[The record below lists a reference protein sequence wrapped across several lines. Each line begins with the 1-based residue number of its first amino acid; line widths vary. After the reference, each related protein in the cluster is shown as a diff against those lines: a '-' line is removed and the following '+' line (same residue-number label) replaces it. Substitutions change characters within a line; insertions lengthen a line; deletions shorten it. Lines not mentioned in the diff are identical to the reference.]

1 MRWSVGTRVATWSI
15 GVVGIVAAT
24 FVVGAP
30 PERCPDVDAEELRA
44 ASTAAVD
51 WLVRNQESDG
61 TWLYEYHREGGP
73 VDTNY
78 NIVRHAGV
86 LSSLYQAA
94 NVGIEDALE
103 SAEHGL
109 EWAEQ
114 IIVPAGDG
122 VAMTDGAVA
131 KAGTSAL
138 LVAALVERRQVT
150 GDEQYDDLLRDLG
163 RFLAGQIEP
172 SGAYLGS
179 FDLDT
184 GSPVPGSYSRYYS
197 GEAYWALGRLHNLF
211 PDEGWGEAADRIGRY
226 LATERDDVEDI
237 FPPLADHWAGYG
249 LAETSVFPDRDEDE
263 PLTDDE
269 LEYTR
274 RQAGL
279 FGAQVRFLAQR
290 YGPWGALVRTPH
302 DPRGGGFGVVG
313 EGLTGLW
320 LTTAADERLEDVEG
334 SIADRTVCNAGL
346 MIEAQADADE
356 AAQYAEPDKV
366 LGAWFR
372 DDITRMDD
380 EQHALSALLRTIP
393 IVEADQLADG
403 DGSGEQAPS
412 VWLWLLVLV
421 AAWNPVRSALGV
433 PRAGRPRDEPIRLAA
448 LGGGLGAVVVA
459 LFAALGVWFLGAID
473 VSDASL
479 RIAAGV
485 VAALGAIADLIRS
498 APPPDPSLPGR
509 RAALVPVAV
518 PLSIRPA
525 LLVVAISAAA
535 DHGWWLTLVGVAVAL
550 ATFCTVT
557 PVVDREAVSGRLAR
571 WVVRLTAIL
580 LAGAGILVVING
592 VLDI

>member
-1 MRWSVGTRVATWSI
+1 MRSTIGARVAAWSI

-24 FVVGAP
+24 FLVGAP
-30 PERCPDVDAEELRA
+30 PERCPDVDADELRA
-44 ASTAAVD
+44 ASTEAVD
-51 WLVRNQESDG
+51 WLVRNQQSDG
-61 TWLYEYHREGGP
+61 TWLYEYHRTGGP

-86 LSSLYQAA
+86 LGSLYQAA
-94 NVGIEDALE
+94 DAGIDGSLE
-103 SAEHGL
+103 SAERGL
-109 EWAEQ
+109 EWAEA
-114 IIVPAGDG
+114 IIVPAADG

-138 LVAALVERRQVT
+138 LTSALVERRQLT
-150 GDEQYDDLLRDLG
+150 GDEGYDDLLRGLG
-163 RFLAGQIEP
+163 RFLVGQIEP

-179 FDLDT
+179 YDLDRD
-184 GSPVPGSYSRYYS
+184 SPVPGSYSRYYS

-211 PDEGWGEAADRIGRY
+211 PEEGWGGAADRIGRY
-226 LATERDDVEDI
+226 LATERDDAEDI

-249 LAETSVFPDRDEDE
+249 LAETSRFPDRDAAE
-263 PLTDDE
+263 PLTDEE

-320 LTTAADERLEDVEG
+320 LTAGADDRLGDVEG
-334 SIADRTVCNAGL
+334 PIADRTVCNAGL
-346 MIEAQADADE
+346 MIEAQSDADE

-366 LGAWFR
+366 RGAWFR

-393 IVEADQLADG
+393 IVEADELGDG
-403 DGSGEQAPS
+403 DASGEQAPA

-433 PRAGRPRDEPIRLAA
+433 PRAGRPPNEPLRLAA
-448 LGGGLGAVVVA
+448 IGGGFGAVVVV
-459 LFAALGVWFLGAID
+459 LFAALGAWLLGAID

-498 APPPDPSLPGR
+498 APPPDPALPGR

-535 DHGWWLTLVGVAVAL
+535 DHGWWLTVVSVLVAL
-550 ATFCTVT
+550 AAFCAVT
-557 PVVDREAVSGRLAR
+557 PLVDREAVSGRIAR

-580 LAGAGILVVING
+580 LAGAGVLVVVNG

>member
-1 MRWSVGTRVATWSI
+1 MRSTIGTRVATWSI

-24 FVVGAP
+24 FLVGAP
-30 PERCPDVDAEELRA
+30 PERCPDVDADELRA
-44 ASTAAVD
+44 ASTEAVD
-51 WLVRNQESDG
+51 WLVRNQQSDG
-61 TWLYEYHREGGP
+61 RWLYEYHRTGGP

-86 LSSLYQAA
+86 LASLYQAA
-94 NVGIEDALE
+94 NAGIDDALD
-103 SAEHGL
+103 SAERGL
-109 EWAEQ
+109 AWAEE
-114 IIVPAGDG
+114 IVVPAGDG
-122 VAMTDGAVA
+122 AAMSDVTVA

-138 LVAALVERRQVT
+138 LTSALVERRQLT
-150 GDEQYDDLLRDLG
+150 GDDGYDDLLRDLG

-179 FDLDT
+179 YDLERGT
-184 GSPVPGSYSRYYS
+184 PVPDSYSRYYS

-226 LATERDDVEDI
+226 LATARDDAEDI

-249 LAETSVFPDRDEDE
+249 LAETSVFPDRAADQ

-269 LEYTR
+269 LDYTR

-290 YGPWGALVRTPH
+290 YGPWGALVRSPH

-320 LTTAADERLEDVEG
+320 LTAGADDRLDDLEG

-346 MIEAQADADE
+346 MIDAQSDADE
-356 AAQYAEPDKV
+356 AARYAEPDKV
-366 LGAWFR
+366 RGAWFR

-393 IVEADQLADG
+393 IVEADQLAGG
-403 DGSGEQAPS
+403 DASGEQAPS

-433 PRAGRPRDEPIRLAA
+433 PRAGRPQGDPLRLAA
-448 LGGGLGAVVVA
+448 VGGALGAVVVA
-459 LFAALGVWFLGAID
+459 LFAAVGVWFLDVID
-473 VSDASL
+473 ISDASL

-498 APPPDPSLPGR
+498 APPPDPALPGR

-525 LLVVAISAAA
+525 LLVVGISAAA
-535 DHGWWLTLVGVAVAL
+535 DHGWWLSVVGVVVAL
-550 ATFCTVT
+550 AAFCAVT
-557 PVVDREAVSGRLAR
+557 PVIDREAVSGRVAR